1 MSASPAVRGVLVLA
15 TAVVAGGC
23 GGQGPQVDSPAAP
36 AVVAAAPS
44 PTPPPA
50 PNGAPTIA
58 GDDRCIGALGASHV
72 FVLELNDPDGDAVAW
87 EAEKDGFQG
96 RLEQANGGP
105 VAAGTSVTLVYAPPL
120 DRADENWITVTAR
133 DARGAA
139 TVKRLYVKSG

>member
-1 MSASPAVRGVLVLA
+1 MKASPAIRGLVVLA
-15 TAVVAGGC
+15 SALACAC
-23 GGQGPQVDSPAAP
+23 GGGLPTEAP
-36 AVVAAAPS
+36 
-44 PTPPPA
+44 PPPA
-50 PNGAPTIA
+50 PAVPAPSAAAPNLAPTIS

-72 FVLELNDPDGDAVAW
+72 FVLVLDDPDGDAVSW
-87 EAEKDGFQG
+87 DTEKDGFQG
-96 RLEQANGGP
+96 RLEQAKGGP

>member
-1 MSASPAVRGVLVLA
+1 MNAPPAIRGLVVLA
-15 TAVVAGGC
+15 SALACAC
-23 GGQGPQVDSPAAP
+23 GGGLPTEAP
-36 AVVAAAPS
+36 
-44 PTPPPA
+44 PPPA
-50 PNGAPTIA
+50 PAVPAPSAAAAPNLAPTIS

-72 FVLELNDPDGDAVAW
+72 FVLVLDDPDGDAVSW
-87 EAEKDGFQG
+87 DAEKDGFQG
-96 RLEQANGGP
+96 RLEQAKGGP